1 MTSFQLHKERKKERK
16 GLFREGQSRLSR
28 TKMQVCL
35 HPGRGPP
42 TNVPPSGPD
51 RASDASLVHPRHPAA
66 SSDKPFRLFLHP
78 LICLSLNVPRTFYS
92 KIQQQD
98 FPSSPSPSN
107 DDYPS
112 HSHDQSALQSL
123 CHNWGVCRQG
133 PPLGVVRPPLL
144 IVHWGRIVLQC
155 ATNNYLG
162 LCFKLS
168 LSFAFAE

>member
-1 MTSFQLHKERKKERK
+1 MPHCSPFFRMMTSFQLHKERKKERK

-92 KIQQQD
+92 KIQQQH
-98 FPSSPSPSN
+98 FSFSRT
-107 DDYPS
+107 
-112 HSHDQSALQSL
+112 Q
-123 CHNWGVCRQG
+123 VTVIIR
-133 PPLGVVRPPLL
+133 
-144 IVHWGRIVLQC
+144 VL
-155 ATNNYLG
+155 
-162 LCFKLS
+162 FKLFVTIEVFVDKVH
-168 LSFAFAE
+168 LWAWFVLHY

>member
-51 RASDASLVHPRHPAA
+51 PASDASLVHPRHPAA

-112 HSHDQSALQSL
+112 HSHNQREPSNTFDINHYFAHKLGRTISMCFYILSIDEL
-123 CHNWGVCRQG
+123 ICR
-133 PPLGVVRPPLL
+133 
-144 IVHWGRIVLQC
+144 
-155 ATNNYLG
+155 
-162 LCFKLS
+162 
-168 LSFAFAE
+168 